1 MQISAGSPNDANSS
15 GTSRETRGSTIEIQH
30 VKNEPVIKFSLG
42 GEVHIALWSKVSDDE
57 SWGDEW
63 ARVRV
68 HVTECFQL
76 SSSPTIG
83 MCYVDE
89 ARDEI
94 TL

>member
-1 MQISAGSPNDANSS
+1 
-15 GTSRETRGSTIEIQH
+15 
-30 VKNEPVIKFSLG
+30 LG
-42 GEVHIALWSKVSDDE
+42 GEIHIALWSKISDDE

-63 ARVRV
+63 ARVRA

-76 SSSPTIG
+76 SNSPTIE
-83 MCYVDE
+83 MSYVDE